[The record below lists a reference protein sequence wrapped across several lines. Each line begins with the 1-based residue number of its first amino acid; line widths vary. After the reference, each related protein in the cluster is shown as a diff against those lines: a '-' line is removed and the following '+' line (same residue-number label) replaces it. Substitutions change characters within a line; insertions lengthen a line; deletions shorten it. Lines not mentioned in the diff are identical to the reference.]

1 MKGKGI
7 ILGFVTFWAMSQL
20 YGQEINIDCSW
31 DTIHAK
37 RIELIPLPMYFDCSG
52 LKINKQI
59 AFIPAPQELNE
70 VLSKEM
76 IENID
81 LNQYNLFISSCSTS
95 GCETPSVKCLLFTD
109 ETKQATFL
117 DVSILE
123 FGLCKILRPILIAF
137 LVKKE
142 DCPQLNNICITKNN
156 REKGKTE

>member
-7 ILGFVTFWAMSQL
+7 ILGFVVFLAICQL
-20 YGQEINIDCSW
+20 NGQEINIDCSW
-31 DTIHAK
+31 DTLYSK

-70 VLSKEM
+70 VLSKEL

-81 LNQYNLFISSCSTS
+81 LNHYNLFISSCSTS
-95 GCETPSVKCLLFTD
+95 GCKTPFVKCYLFKD
-109 ETKQATFL
+109 ETKQETFL

-123 FGLCKILRPILIAF
+123 FGLCKILRPIIIAF

-156 REKGKTE
+156 REK

>member
-7 ILGFVTFWAMSQL
+7 ILGLILFLAISQL
-20 YGQEINIDCSW
+20 SGQEINIDCSW
-31 DTIHAK
+31 DTLYAK

-70 VLSKEM
+70 VLSKEL

-95 GCETPSVKCLLFTD
+95 GCKTPSVKCLLFKD
-109 ETKQATFL
+109 ETKQETFL

-123 FGLCKILRPILIAF
+123 FGLCKIAIPIIIAF

-142 DCPQLNNICITKNN
+142 DCPQMNTICITKNN
-156 REKGKTE
+156 SEK

>member
-1 MKGKGI
+1 MKWI
-7 ILGFVTFWAMSQL
+7 ILSILTFWILSQSNA
-20 YGQEINIDCSW
+20 QDINIDCSW
-31 DTIHAK
+31 DTLYAK

-70 VLSKEM
+70 VLPKEL

-95 GCETPSVKCLLFTD
+95 GCKTPSVRCRLFKD
-109 ETKQATFL
+109 ETKQETFL
-117 DVSILE
+117 DINILE
-123 FGLCKILRPILIAF
+123 FGFCKIARPIIIAF

-142 DCPQLNNICITKNN
+142 DCPQLNTICFNKNN
-156 REKGKTE
+156 IEK

>member
-7 ILGFVTFWAMSQL
+7 ILGLILFLAISQL
-20 YGQEINIDCSW
+20 NGQEINIDCSW
-31 DTIHAK
+31 DTVNAK

-59 AFIPAPQELNE
+59 AFIPAPQDLNE
-70 VLSKEM
+70 VLSKEL

-81 LNQYNLFISSCSTS
+81 LNQYNLFISSCATS
-95 GCETPSVKCLLFTD
+95 GCKTPSVKYLLFKD
-109 ETKQATFL
+109 ETKQETFL
-117 DVSILE
+117 DVTILE
-123 FGLCKILRPILIAF
+123 FGFCKIARPIIIAF

-156 REKGKTE
+156 SEK